1 MRPTGKLSLLAV
13 LAAFGLSVARADYT
27 VDQSMTLTGD
37 LNWQYNGTITIPAGV
52 TIDLAGHKLSV
63 RVLAGS
69 GEITDTSA
77 SSGGDPGELHIVV
90 PAGCT
95 YGNSSVVISGNL
107 KLVKDGAGTY
117 TPTVDYYYTYGDKT
131 YTGGTVVAD
140 GTFKAMT
147 LYYPWEPDVTVNAG
161 AVLDIDGKGSA
172 GGNAEI
178 SGWYTLNGGTMVNAG
193 YAFPDPAKFSDLM
206 HNLRLTA
213 DSCLNVK
220 KNFGMRNAKG
230 SAETFIDLDGH
241 VLDIQIAS
249 GCNFNL
255 ANCTISS
262 GTVKTGGGGGR
273 LSSGLRRRD

>member
-1 MRPTGKLSLLAV
+1 MCPTGKLSLLAV

-117 TPTVDYYYTYGDKT
+117 TPTVDYYYTYPKSR
-131 YTGGTVVAD
+131 
-140 GTFKAMT
+140 
-147 LYYPWEPDVTVNAG
+147 VTRP
-161 AVLDIDGKGSA
+161 L
-172 GGNAEI
+172 
-178 SGWYTLNGGTMVNAG
+178 
-193 YAFPDPAKFSDLM
+193 
-206 HNLRLTA
+206 
-213 DSCLNVK
+213 
-220 KNFGMRNAKG
+220 
-230 SAETFIDLDGH
+230 
-241 VLDIQIAS
+241 
-249 GCNFNL
+249 
-255 ANCTISS
+255 
-262 GTVKTGGGGGR
+262 
-273 LSSGLRRRD
+273 